1 MWFVRI
7 VNVPITILV
16 EYCHRVIYLFHTNA
30 SDIHRSDVAS
40 QALVKQRNLLK
51 RTFSHR
57 PGARVLVGRVENGPQ
72 ENAAGQSST
81 GKNTGVSTLLK
92 KN

>member
-7 VNVPITILV
+7 VNVPIPILV
-16 EYCHRVIYLFHTNA
+16 EYCHRVIYLFHTNT
-30 SDIHRSDVAS
+30 SDIHRSDVVS
-40 QALVKQRNLLK
+40 QALVKQRIFIK
-51 RTFSHR
+51 RTFPHG

-72 ENAAGQSST
+72 ENPAGQSST

-92 KN
+92 NN